1 MLRGFAAISYWADD
15 LEAGENW
22 YTDLLG
28 IEPYFVRPEEARRPM
43 SNSASVTT
51 RTSWAASTGGCARL
65 RGERSRRGGHV
76 LARRRRA
83 ATFERLLSMGA
94 KEYRPIAQRGE
105 AGWIT
110 ASVVDPFGN
119 IHGIIYSPT
128 TWRPSPPSRFVSV
141 ECCCVRCPTKLARWP
156 SSVGCYVP
164 MASFLFSSFGS
175 EKATVADN
183 IRFGRPEATRQEVE
197 VAARAIGAE
206 PVILELPDGY
216 DTEVGERGALL
227 SAGERQ
233 LVAFARAWLADPA
246 LLILDEATSSLDVA
260 TETRVTEAMRRL
272 RQGRTTIVIA
282 HRLSTVIEADQIAV
296 IEDGRVVEAGPPEE
310 LLTRG
315 GQFADLYGRWLA
327 GAA

>member
-1 MLRGFAAISYWADD
+1 
-15 LEAGENW
+15 
-22 YTDLLG
+22 
-28 IEPYFVRPEEARRPM
+28 
-43 SNSASVTT
+43 
-51 RTSWAASTGGCARL
+51 
-65 RGERSRRGGHV
+65 
-76 LARRRRA
+76 
-83 ATFERLLSMGA
+83 
-94 KEYRPIAQRGE
+94 
-105 AGWIT
+105 
-110 ASVVDPFGN
+110 
-119 IHGIIYSPT
+119 
-128 TWRPSPPSRFVSV
+128 
-141 ECCCVRCPTKLARWP
+141 
-156 SSVGCYVP
+156 
-164 MASFLFSSFGS
+164 MA
-175 EKATVADN
+175 
-183 IRFGRPEATRQEVE
+183 
-197 VAARAIGAE
+197 
-206 PVILELPDGY
+206 LPHGY

-296 IEDGRVVEAGPPEE
+296 IEDGRVVEAGPPDE